1 MYYLETKS
9 NNPYYN
15 LAFEETVLRTEPKG
29 DFLMLWQNDN
39 TIVIGCNQN
48 TIGQINIEAVRKY
61 NVNVVRRQTGGGAV
75 YHDLGNLNYS
85 FITDEDESGIA
96 FERFTGPIVAA
107 LKKLGLDASASGR
120 NDILVDGKKV
130 SGVAQKHLNNRVLH
144 HGTLLFSENLD
155 MANEVLAVDPE
166 KIKAKGVDS
175 VKSRITNISEELK
188 KIGKELTLEE
198 FWDYIREELTAEHVE
213 QIELSKDQL
222 NAIEKLKEEKYDTWE
237 WNYGKSLEADIIEKK
252 RIEGIGGVEL
262 QLKLNHGIITD
273 AKLYGDVMDPE
284 MLIGRAEKIIGKI
297 YNRDILDEIF

>member
-15 LAFEETVLRTEPKG
+15 LAFEETVLRTETKG

-107 LKKLGLDASASGR
+107 LNKLGLDASASGR

-222 NAIEKLKEEKYDTWE
+222 SAIEKLKEEKYDTWE